1 MSGDQPFGTF
11 APTGWRRRLIAF
23 VRATPVLR
31 RGSFRPKW
39 AKLLGAGPF
48 DVERDGAKMRLHL
61 DTNPIEWGALLMPGY
76 EGPERAF
83 LAAGL
88 KDGDTLIDIGANFG
102 FYALTLAPKVG
113 PSGTVIAIEADP
125 KVQARV
131 SENARL
137 NDFPQ
142 LSVVLAAAGDH
153 EGEARFNAKLNPAHS
168 KVSDEGDVVVP
179 MHTLEGILK
188 AHKVKR
194 IDALKI
200 DIEGGEDAV
209 LLPFFAAAPKAL
221 WPKRVVIEDIFI
233 DEGAE
238 NCVKRMKAIG
248 YREVG
253 RVRINTFLVLDEAG

>member
-1 MSGDQPFGTF
+1 VGAAAPFGAF
-11 APTGWRRRLIAF
+11 APEGWRKTLISF

-48 DVERDGAKMRLHL
+48 DVERDGGKFRLVL

-83 LAAGL
+83 LRGGL

-102 FYALTLAPKVG
+102 FYALTLAPIVG
-113 PSGTVIAIEADP
+113 PKGRVIAFEVDP
-125 KVQARV
+125 KILPRV
-131 SENARL
+131 AENVRL
-137 NDFPQ
+137 NAFPQ
-142 LSVVLAAAGDH
+142 VTLIQAAAGDH
-153 EGEARFNAKLNPAHS
+153 DGEARFNAKLNPAHS
-168 KVSDEGDVVVP
+168 GLSAEGNVVAP
-179 MHTLEGILK
+179 MRTLLSVLNEHG
-188 AHKVKR
+188 VTR

-200 DIEGGEDAV
+200 DVEGGEDQV
-209 LLPFFAAAPKAL
+209 LLPFFDNAPKSL

-233 DEGAE
+233 DSGAD
-238 NCVKRMKAIG
+238 NSMKRMKSLG

-253 RVRINTFLVLDEAG
+253 RVRINTFLVLD